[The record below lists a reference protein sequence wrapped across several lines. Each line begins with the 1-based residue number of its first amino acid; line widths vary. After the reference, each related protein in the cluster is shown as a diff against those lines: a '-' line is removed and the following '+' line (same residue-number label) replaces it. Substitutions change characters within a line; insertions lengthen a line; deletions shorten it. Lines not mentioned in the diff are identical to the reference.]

1 MTGKDNNNSST
12 NSPELETPPGGQGQ
26 GNQPGGGGE
35 GFATPSAAE
44 LGAAAVESETAAMEA
59 ELDADL
65 VALKGEIEKKLS
77 ADAAAVASAAAAAQ
91 ELGGANIVGVGFGYA
106 DPDTA
111 GGVWLATHRPVRS
124 RSSSSRSSR
133 LR

>member
-77 ADAAAVASAAAAAQ
+77 ADAQ